1 MTTRHFKLVAGL
13 MVLLLTLL
21 ACGTPEVTQTVA
33 PTLPVLNTPVV
44 GGNSGGGDEVTS
56 LTRDQRSYLAHATVR
71 IWGVKQTAGGY
82 QKMYHGS
89 GTLLTSDG
97 MILSNC
103 HVVDPVAMG
112 YPEQYRPDALI
123 IELVQTEDKPPVA
136 MYIGEVLA
144 IDPTL
149 DLGVIRA
156 ARTMDGASVNPSSLN
171 LPYVQIGNSD
181 EVRFGDPIFIFG
193 YPGIGGE
200 TITYSTGNI
209 SGFDTEA
216 PVGDRAWIKTDA
228 TIAGG
233 NSGGLAA
240 NVYGQ
245 IIGVPSQIGVGS
257 SESTVDCR
265 RIEDTNGDG
274 QIDQNDSCIP
284 TGGFI
289 NGIRPVNWAL
299 PLIQAAQQ
307 GRAYVSPYG
316 SVAGGGSSGGGS
328 GSGAE
333 TMRLVGWSSQLDSN
347 YCPVN
352 PSNNQPSGITELNAV
367 FSYSGFTS
375 GQGVSTRW
383 TVNGDDLGLDSYDWD
398 GGQSGNCYS
407 FYLTNGGDALPDG
420 QYSLDVYN
428 ASGASLVRA
437 QASIG
442 GSGGSGGNTSGS
454 VTLMGTITDA
464 NNGKGIANILVVV
477 LNPGVDTDAWL
488 DNPTDPDVYSFT
500 QTNAQGQFQIADPLY
515 RGQTYGIVVG
525 NPETGYQTTSGYLQ
539 IKNDSPATLT
549 LNVELNK

>member
-1 MTTRHFKLVAGL
+1 MRNSRLKLISGL
-13 MVLLLTLL
+13 LVLMLTLL
-21 ACGTPEVTQTVA
+21 ACGTPEVTQTAA
-33 PTLPVLNTPVV
+33 PTLPVLPTPVPAT
-44 GGNSGGGDEVTS
+44 GDSTGEVNN
-56 LTRDQRSYLAHATVR
+56 LTREQRSYLAHATVR

-89 GTLLTSDG
+89 GTIISADG
-97 MILSNC
+97 LILSNC

-136 MYIGEVLA
+136 MFIGEVLA

-156 ARTMDGASVNPSSLN
+156 GRTMDGATVSPNSLN

-181 EVRFGDPIFIFG
+181 EVRFGDPLFVFG

-200 TITYSTGNI
+200 TITYATGNV
-209 SGFDTEA
+209 SGFDSEN

-233 NSGGLAA
+233 NSGGLAS
-240 NVYGQ
+240 NTSGQ

-257 SESTVDCR
+257 SETTVDCR

-274 QIDQNDSCIP
+274 QIDNSDSCIP

-316 SVAGGGSSGGGS
+316 SVAGGSVGGS
-328 GSGAE
+328 GSGNE
-333 TMRLVGWSSQLDSN
+333 SLRLVGWSETIDNN

-352 PSNNQPSGITELNAV
+352 PSNNQPSGIEELNAV
-367 FSYSGFTS
+367 FSYSGFTP
-375 GQGVSTRW
+375 GQNVGMRW
-383 TVNGDDLGLDSYDWD
+383 TVNGEDLGLDQWAWD
-398 GGQSGNCYS
+398 GSESGSCYS
-407 FYLTNGGDALPDG
+407 LYLTNGGDALPDG
-420 QYSLDVYN
+420 SYSLDVFGSTGN
-428 ASGASLVRA
+428 SLIHA
-437 QASIG
+437 EAAIG
-442 GSGGSGGNTSGS
+442 GSGTGGGVTGGG
-454 VTLMGTITDA
+454 VTLTGTITDA
-464 NNGKGIANILVVV
+464 NTGRGIADILVVI
-477 LNPGVDTDAWL
+477 LIPGVDTDDWL
-488 DNPTDPDVYSFT
+488 NNPTDADVFSFT
-500 QTNAQGQFQIADPLY
+500 QTNTQGAFQIADELT
-515 RGQTYGIVVG
+515 RGQTYGVVIG
-525 NPETGYQTTSGYLQ
+525 NPETGYQTTTGYLN
-539 IKNDSPATLT
+539 IKTDSESMLK
-549 LNVELNK
+549 LDVELNK